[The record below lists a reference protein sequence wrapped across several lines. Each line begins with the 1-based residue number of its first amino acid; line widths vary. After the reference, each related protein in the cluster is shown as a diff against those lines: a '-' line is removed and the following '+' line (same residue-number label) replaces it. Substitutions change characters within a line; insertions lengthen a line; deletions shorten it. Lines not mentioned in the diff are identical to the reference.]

1 MYQKQR
7 NNARFHK
14 RQNLTWFKT
23 IFDSENSLLIVKVDL
38 SVKHHEIRLLSLL
51 EWMRKTPEA
60 QQLTRHSTHQDAG
73 DVNLHGKG
81 DWECDI
87 RQQLKPSMFPWL
99 IYIHTYT
106 HKTSFAVPCCQPP
119 QTKKKK
125 VVCELQDLERSDC
138 SAEMLSALL
147 CARGLGTECR
157 ERTHMHNEQTP
168 GGGTLQ
174 WTTSLNF
181 KFENKCR
188 GWCLKD
194 LCCW

>member
-99 IYIHTYT
+99 IYIHTHT
-106 HKTSFAVPCCQPP
+106 KRVLQFLVASLLKQRKRKLCANCRIWKGLTVPPRCSVRSCARADWVLSAESARTCTTNRHLGEGLCNELHRLTLNLKTSV
-119 QTKKKK
+119 
-125 VVCELQDLERSDC
+125 
-138 SAEMLSALL
+138 
-147 CARGLGTECR
+147 
-157 ERTHMHNEQTP
+157 
-168 GGGTLQ
+168 GG
-174 WTTSLNF
+174 
-181 KFENKCR
+181 
-188 GWCLKD
+188 D
-194 LCCW
+194 A

>member
-106 HKTSFAVPCCQPP
+106 HTQNEFCSSLLPASSNKEKESCVRIAGFGKVWLFRRDAQCAPVRARTGYWVQRAHAHAQRTDTWGRDFAMNYI
-119 QTKKKK
+119 
-125 VVCELQDLERSDC
+125 
-138 SAEMLSALL
+138 A
-147 CARGLGTECR
+147 
-157 ERTHMHNEQTP
+157 
-168 GGGTLQ
+168 
-174 WTTSLNF
+174 
-181 KFENKCR
+181 
-188 GWCLKD
+188 
-194 LCCW
+194 